1 MSVRAI
7 VEIEGIIHKD
17 YIRRKVRTYMSLNRH
32 DLQDRL
38 TNKVLQKCVIFIT
51 GYVKCLK
58 YHGIQPINL
67 VGMEGL
73 LMQECIDWTINYLE
87 EGGN

>member
-1 MSVRAI
+1 MSGKTI
-7 VEIEGIIHKD
+7 VEIEGIIQRD
-17 YIRRKVRTYMSLNRH
+17 YIRKRVKDYMCLNRH
-32 DLQDRL
+32 DLQNQL
-38 TNKVLQKCVIFIT
+38 TNKVIQKCVIFIT

-67 VGMEGL
+67 VEMESL
-73 LMQECIDWTINYLE
+73 LMQECIDWTVEYLE